1 MTAAQSIEMVKD
13 DGARV
18 AALARAGTGP
28 GIVWLNGFK
37 SVMTGTKAQAVDA
50 WAAEHGRACV
60 RFDYFGHGASSG
72 DFRDG
77 TVSRWLDD
85 SLTAIDV
92 LCRGPQILVGSSMGA
107 WLALH
112 CALARPDRISG
123 VLLVAPAVDF
133 TERLLWDTFPP
144 EVRERIERDGEWQ
157 RPSQYDA
164 EPYPITRRLIEDG
177 RRHLLLGAPI
187 ALSRPVRILQGMAD
201 PDVPW
206 RHAMTLLERLGPDT
220 ELTLVKS
227 GDHRL
232 SRPNDL
238 ALLLRI
244 LATMS

>member
-1 MTAAQSIEMVKD
+1 MTAPQSLEIIKD
-13 DGARV
+13 DGVRI
-18 AALARAGTGP
+18 AALVRAGSGP

-37 SVMTGTKAQAVDA
+37 SVMMGTKAQAVDG
-50 WAAEHGRACV
+50 WAAENGRACV

-85 SLTAIDV
+85 SLTVIDR
-92 LCRGPQILVGSSMGA
+92 LSRGRQILVGSSMGA

-144 EVRERIERDGEWQ
+144 EVRRQIERDGEWL

-164 EPYPITRRLIEDG
+164 ESYPITRRLIEDG

-187 ALSRPVRILQGMAD
+187 TLSSPVRILQGMAD

-206 RHAMTLLERLGPDT
+206 RHAMLVLERLGPDT

-232 SRPNDL
+232 SRSHDL
-238 ALLLRI
+238 GLLLRTLSAI
-244 LATMS
+244 P